1 MMKKVIY
8 FLLAFVMLLSFSAV
22 VFASESSKNDGF
34 REAGTVYV
42 GGRPVL
48 LIQQIY
54 L

>member
-34 REAGTVYV
+34 REAGTVYWS
-42 GGRPVL
+42 GDPFC
-48 LIQQIY
+48 
-54 L
+54 

>member
-22 VFASESSKNDGF
+22 VFASESSKMMVSKLELF
-34 REAGTVYV
+34 MLEW
-42 GGRPVL
+42 RPVL